1 MEVSWGI
8 HPIQGICRWGLRSEL
23 EFTFMA
29 ETSIILVAEDRA
41 DDIEL
46 IKKALTRARISN
58 PVYFVRD
65 GEETMAY
72 LSGARHYAN
81 REEYPFPDLLLLDLK
96 MPRVSGFEVLSW
108 IRQQPRLCT
117 LRVVVLTASE
127 DIRDVN
133 MAYKLGANSFLV
145 KPLDFE
151 DFVELSEF
159 INAYWL
165 DKAPET
171 SSPSRADVTRP
182 ASQI

>member
-1 MEVSWGI
+1 MFREKVERICSPCGKMVNTTGLKFCFRWRIPKLEVSWGI

-81 REEYPFPDLLLLDLK
+81 REEYPFP
-96 MPRVSGFEVLSW
+96 
-108 IRQQPRLCT
+108 
-117 LRVVVLTASE
+117 
-127 DIRDVN
+127 
-133 MAYKLGANSFLV
+133 
-145 KPLDFE
+145 
-151 DFVELSEF
+151 
-159 INAYWL
+159 
-165 DKAPET
+165 
-171 SSPSRADVTRP
+171 
-182 ASQI
+182 